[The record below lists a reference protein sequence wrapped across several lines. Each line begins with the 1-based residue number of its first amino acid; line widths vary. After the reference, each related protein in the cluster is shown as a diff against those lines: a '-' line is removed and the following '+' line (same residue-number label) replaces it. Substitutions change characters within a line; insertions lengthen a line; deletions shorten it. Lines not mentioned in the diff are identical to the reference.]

1 MKKFWITV
9 SVIAIAAI
17 GVWQFGN
24 LVPYASRIP
33 YLSQFIKQPAG
44 GNGGGQ
50 QAQADQQ
57 ANQAQANQGQDGG
70 QHQGGGR
77 RRGGGGP
84 TVVKTVA
91 AVKTTL
97 PMDVTATG
105 WADAD
110 DNTTI
115 AAQEQGLI
123 VSIDA
128 QDGATVKAG
137 DLIAKLDDRTAKATV
152 DKDNAMIVRDAAT
165 LSEAETALT
174 RAQDLFNQ
182 KAGTQQSLDQA
193 VAARDTA
200 AATVDADKASLASD
214 QILLEHTDIR
224 APFDGRLGDIVVSK
238 GAFLSAGAAI
248 VTIAKYDPIYV
259 KFHLQERYLR
269 ELKSAL
275 AGGPVE
281 VSTAPNSTKGQVRKG
296 EISFY
301 DNTVDTASGTILAKA
316 KFENASG
323 ALWPGQS
330 VNIVVHFNN
339 DEQQVVVPTVAVS
352 PGPEGFF
359 AFVAKDGKSHLTAV
373 TVARA
378 NGGFTAIESGLQAG
392 DHVVVEGQGQ
402 LSDQQAINEQFDEK
416 ALDVASAEE
425 PRRQQ
430 PSETIA
436 VGAQQ

>member
-9 SVIAIAAI
+9 SIIAVAAV
-17 GVWQFGN
+17 GLWQFGN
-24 LVPYASRIP
+24 LIPYASRIP
-33 YLSQFIKQPAG
+33 YLSQFITQPVS

-50 QAQADQQ
+50 QAQADQTL
-57 ANQAQANQGQDGG
+57 AGDNG

-77 RRGGGGP
+77 RRGSGP

-91 AVKTTL
+91 AIKTTL
-97 PMDVTATG
+97 PMDVTASG

-123 VSIDA
+123 VSINA
-128 QDGATVKAG
+128 HDGATVKAG
-137 DLIAKLDDRTAKATV
+137 DLIAKLDDRTARAAV
-152 DKDNAMIVRDAAT
+152 DKDNAMIVRDTAT
-165 LSEAETALT
+165 LSESETALV
-174 RAQDLFNQ
+174 RAQDLFDQ

-193 VAARDTA
+193 RAARDTA
-200 AATVDADKASLASD
+200 AATVDADKATLTSD
-214 QILLEHTDIR
+214 KIILENTDIR
-224 APFDGRLGDIVVSK
+224 APFDGRLGDIAISQ
-238 GAFLSAGAAI
+238 GAFVNAGSAI

-269 ELKSAL
+269 ELKKAL
-275 AGGPVE
+275 AAGPVE
-281 VSTAPNSTKGQVRKG
+281 VSTAPNSTRGQVREG
-296 EISFY
+296 AISFY

-316 KFENASG
+316 KFDNVSG

-330 VNIVVHFNN
+330 VNVIVHFNN

-352 PGPEGFF
+352 PGPDGFF
-359 AFVAKDGKSHLTAV
+359 AFVARGGKSHLTPV

-378 NGGFTAIESGLQAG
+378 NGGFTAIESGLQPG

-402 LSDQQAINEQFDEK
+402 LNDQQAINEQFDEK
-416 ALDVASAEE
+416 TLDVAAAEV
-425 PRRQQ
+425 PRQQ
-430 PSETIA
+430 QQSET
-436 VGAQQ
+436 VTVRAQQ

>member
-44 GNGGGQ
+44 GDGGGQ
-50 QAQADQQ
+50 QAQADQG
-57 ANQAQANQGQDGG
+57 QANQGQDGG

-165 LSEAETALT
+165 LSEAATALT
-174 RAQDLFNQ
+174 RAQDLFDQ

-275 AGGPVE
+275 AAGPVE

-425 PRRQQ
+425 PRQQQ

>member
-24 LVPYASRIP
+24 MIPYASRIP

-57 ANQAQANQGQDGG
+57 ANQAQDGG

-269 ELKSAL
+269 ELKNAL

-402 LSDQQAINEQFDEK
+402 LNDQQAINEQFDEK

-425 PRRQQ
+425 LRQQQ

>member
-1 MKKFWITV
+1 MKKFWITI
-9 SVIAIAAI
+9 SVIAIAAV

-24 LVPYASRIP
+24 RVPYASRIP
-33 YLSQFIKQPAG
+33 YLSQFIKQPET

-50 QAQADQQ
+50 QAQAD
-57 ANQAQANQGQDGG
+57 QGQDGG

-97 PMDVTATG
+97 PMDVTASG

-123 VSIDA
+123 VSINA

-152 DKDNAMIVRDAAT
+152 DKDNAMIVRDTAT

-174 RAQDLFNQ
+174 RAQDLFDQ

-200 AATVDADKASLASD
+200 AATVDADKALLASD

-224 APFDGRLGDIVVSK
+224 APFDGRLGDIAVSK

-275 AGGPVE
+275 AAGPVE

-416 ALDVASAEE
+416 TLDVASAEE
-425 PRRQQ
+425 PRQQQ
-430 PSETIA
+430 PFETIA